1 MVPMDLGVGE
11 YPLGQVASFDSVIL
25 IVTARDLEV
34 GLGGCPLRRIA
45 SFDIINYYI
54 HWMG

>member
-1 MVPMDLGVGE
+1 MDLGVGE

-25 IVTARDLEV
+25 IITARDLEV